1 MAEPKY
7 LSGNHLAGCGDD
19 REPSTRSLQASESI
33 SHLITGGCIRDH
45 TPAQRRAGASRAK
58 TTAAHAAQLAQQA
71 PALWFNSLHSPTPP
85 RASTS
90 KHEPPAG
97 TRPHQDREQR
107 PARQR
112 ASKTASQPASQ
123 PASQAPKGGRKQ
135 GGAGQERH
143 NRPAWTRPAASRAS
157 SSACL
162 CAAAPLGRGRGCGHP
177 LPHASQGR
185 PTSRHLIW
193 ACSCWLAGHHAGGE
207 KMPPA
212 AEAAR
217 WPPPRREMYIWARPG
232 RRL

>member
-1 MAEPKY
+1 MPVKHRAPRLLEARAGLIVAEPKY

-123 PASQAPKGGRKQ
+123 PARRPKGGANREALAKNDTTGLLGPGRLPAGQ
-135 GGAGQERH
+135 APAHAFALPPHWAGGAD
-143 NRPAWTRPAASRAS
+143 AATPCRT
-157 SSACL
+157 L
-162 CAAAPLGRGRGCGHP
+162 LRDG
-177 LPHASQGR
+177 
-185 PTSRHLIW
+185 
-193 ACSCWLAGHHAGGE
+193 
-207 KMPPA
+207 PPA
-212 AEAAR
+212 G
-217 WPPPRREMYIWARPG
+217 I
-232 RRL
+232 